1 MVDVNTVTNLPLLL
15 LCPFIAD
22 PLPPSLPHSITN
34 SDPTSLSQ
42 CVTNSPPSSLPP
54 PPPLPLSLPHALPI
68 SLTHHPLPGI
78 WAKFHE
84 FWLEVS
90 RQIPVLTVRYE
101 DLLDDSERGKTLT
114 RIEAFM
120 TVGSVDKGVKD
131 GIGNG
136 CRNSEGNGDGSGRGP
151 AAAPPVCWQRLK
163 QKEIQSN
170 VNGAVAATTTASSS
184 SASSSSSS
192 SSAAASSASCSDTIT
207 NGGALPSGG
216 PGYLPK
222 RGGIGKGL
230 RLLNNLLVEKVLQQA
245 GHVMQV
251 CVLSI
256 HRVCCQYPLLDPS
269 QISTLFQIIFTV
281 ITSYLYCN
289 PTYTYCNPSH
299 VSIY

>member
-1 MVDVNTVTNLPLLL
+1 MSIQSPIYPSYYSVHSSLTHSHL
-15 LCPFIAD
+15 
-22 PLPPSLPHSITN
+22 PSLTLS
-34 SDPTSLSQ
+34 PTL
-42 CVTNSPPSSLPP
+42 TSSLPP
-54 PPPLPLSLPHALPI
+54 PPPPSPPPHTLSPSLSPI
-68 SLTHHPLPGI
+68 TYHPLPGI